1 MIGKVN
7 RRQFITLLGGT
18 AAWPLAARAQ
28 HRLPTVGVL
37 GVATSSAW
45 QSNLAV
51 FTQRLNELGWS
62 DARTLAFE
70 YRWAEGS
77 SGRFPDLAAELVRL
91 KVDVILTAGGAVPAA
106 KQATTTIPIVF
117 AVASDPVGTGLVTS
131 LASPGGNVTGL
142 SVQATDL
149 SGKRVELLRELVP
162 GPRRLVIMFNPKY
175 SAAAHESNEV
185 RAAARSLGFET
196 RILEIRTA
204 QDVGNGIGTLDPQAD
219 ILYVC
224 IDPLTDTEKIV
235 IATSALTARIPTMGG
250 FRESVQ
256 AGSQVF
262 YGPNT
267 ESMFRRAAELVDKI
281 LRGTKP
287 DDIPVEQAT
296 KFDLI
301 VNVRTARA
309 LGLDVPAM
317 LLARADEV
325 IE

>member
-1 MIGKVN
+1 M
-7 RRQFITLLGGT
+7 RRREFITLLGG
-18 AAWPLAARAQ
+18 AAATWPLAARAQ

-70 YRWAEGS
+70 YRWAEGNS
-77 SGRFPDLAAELVRL
+77 ERFPDLAAELVRL

-117 AVASDPVGTGLVTS
+117 AVASVPVGTGLVTS
-131 LASPGGNVTGL
+131 LARPGGNVTGL

-149 SGKRVELLRELVP
+149 AGKRVELQLVP

-175 SAAAHESNEV
+175 SAAAQESNEV

-196 RILEIRTA
+196 RTLEIRTA
-204 QDVGNGIGTLDPQAD
+204 QDIGNGIGTLDPQAD

-224 IDPLTDTEKIV
+224 IDPLTDTEKNV

-281 LRGTKP
+281 LCGTKP
-287 DDIPVEQAT
+287 GDIP
-296 KFDLI
+296 
-301 VNVRTARA
+301 
-309 LGLDVPAM
+309 
-317 LLARADEV
+317 
-325 IE
+325 

>member
-1 MIGKVN
+1 M
-7 RRQFITLLGGT
+7 RRRKFIILLGST
-18 AAWPLAARAQ
+18 AAWPLAAGAQ
-28 HRLPTVGVL
+28 HRLPTVSVL
-37 GVATSSAW
+37 GVATASAW
-45 QSNLAV
+45 ESNIAV
-51 FTQRLNELGWS
+51 FTQRLNELGWM
-62 DARTLAFE
+62 DARTLACE
-70 YRWAEGS
+70 YRWAEGHS
-77 SGRFPDLAAELVRL
+77 ERFAELAAELVGL

-131 LASPGGNVTGL
+131 LARPGGNVTGL

-149 SGKRVELLRELVP
+149 AGKRVELLRELIP
-162 GPRRLVIMFNPKY
+162 DPRRLVIMVNSEY
-175 SAAAHESNEV
+175 AAAARESNEV

-196 RILEIRTA
+196 RTLEIRTT
-204 QDVGNGIGTLDPQAD
+204 QDVGDGIRTLDLQAD

-235 IATSALTARIPTMGG
+235 IATSALSARIPTMGG
-250 FRESVQ
+250 FRESVH
-256 AGSQVF
+256 AGSQLF

-287 DDIPVEQAT
+287 GDIPVEQAT
-296 KFDLI
+296 KFDLV

-309 LGLDVPAM
+309 LGLDVPVTV
-317 LLARADEV
+317 LARADEV

>member
-1 MIGKVN
+1 M
-7 RRQFITLLGGT
+7 RRRKFIILLGST
-18 AAWPLAARAQ
+18 AAWPLAAGAQ
-28 HRLPTVGVL
+28 HRLPTVSVL
-37 GVATSSAW
+37 GVATASAW
-45 QSNLAV
+45 ESNIAV
-51 FTQRLNELGWS
+51 FTQRLNELGWM

-70 YRWAEGS
+70 YRWAEGHS
-77 SGRFPDLAAELVRL
+77 ERFAELAAELVGL

-131 LASPGGNVTGL
+131 LARPGGNVTGL

-149 SGKRVELLRELVP
+149 AGKRVELLRELIP
-162 GPRRLVIMFNPKY
+162 DPRRLVIMVNSEY
-175 SAAAHESNEV
+175 AAAARESNEV

-196 RILEIRTA
+196 RTLEIRTT
-204 QDVGNGIGTLDPQAD
+204 QDIGDGIRTLDLQAD

-235 IATSALTARIPTMGG
+235 IATSALSARIPTMGG
-250 FRESVQ
+250 FRESVH
-256 AGSQVF
+256 AGSQLF

-287 DDIPVEQAT
+287 GDIPVEQAT
-296 KFDLI
+296 KFDLV

-309 LGLDVPAM
+309 LGLDVPVTV
-317 LLARADEV
+317 LARADEV

>member
-1 MIGKVN
+1 MK
-7 RRQFITLLGGT
+7 RRAFITLLGG
-18 AAWPLAARAQ
+18 AVAWPLTVRGQ
-28 HRLPTVGVL
+28 QRLPTVGVL

-70 YRWAEGS
+70 YRWAEGNI
-77 SGRFPDLAAELVRL
+77 GRFPDVAAELVRL
-91 KVDVILTAGGAVPAA
+91 KVDVILTAGGAVHAA

-117 AVASDPVGTGLVTS
+117 AVASDPVGTGLVKS
-131 LASPGGNVTGL
+131 LARPGGNVTGL

-149 SGKRVELLRELVP
+149 AGKRVELLREFVP
-162 GPRRLVIMFNPKY
+162 GPRRLVIIFNPGY

-204 QDVGNGIGTLDPQAD
+204 QDIGNGIGTLDPQAD

-287 DDIPVEQAT
+287 GEIPVEQAT
-296 KFDLI
+296 KFDLV

-309 LGLDVPAM
+309 LGLDMPAT

>member
-1 MIGKVN
+1 
-7 RRQFITLLGGT
+7 
-18 AAWPLAARAQ
+18 
-28 HRLPTVGVL
+28 
-37 GVATSSAW
+37 
-45 QSNLAV
+45 V
-51 FTQRLNELGWS
+51 FTQRLNELGWR

-196 RILEIRTA
+196 RTLEIRTT
-204 QDVGNGIGTLDPQAD
+204 QDIGNGIGTLDPQAD

-250 FRESVQ
+250 FRESVE

-287 DDIPVEQAT
+287 GDIPVEQPT
-296 KFDLI
+296 KFDLL
-301 VNVRTARA
+301 VNLRTARA
-309 LGLDVPAM
+309 LGLDVPGT

>member
-1 MIGKVN
+1 M
-7 RRQFITLLGGT
+7 RRRKFIILLGST
-18 AAWPLAARAQ
+18 AAWPLAAGAQ
-28 HRLPTVGVL
+28 HRLPTVSVL
-37 GVATSSAW
+37 GVATASAW
-45 QSNLAV
+45 ESNIAV
-51 FTQRLNELGWS
+51 FTQRLNELGWM

-70 YRWAEGS
+70 YRWAEGHS
-77 SGRFPDLAAELVRL
+77 ERFAELAAELVGL

-131 LASPGGNVTGL
+131 LARPGGNVTGL

-149 SGKRVELLRELVP
+149 AGKRVELLRELIP
-162 GPRRLVIMFNPKY
+162 DPRRLVIMVNSEY
-175 SAAAHESNEV
+175 AAAARESNEV

-196 RILEIRTA
+196 RTLEIRTT
-204 QDVGNGIGTLDPQAD
+204 QDISDGIRTLDLQAD

-235 IATSALTARIPTMGG
+235 IATSALSARIPTMGG
-250 FRESVQ
+250 FRESVH
-256 AGSQVF
+256 AGSQLF

-287 DDIPVEQAT
+287 GDIPVEQGNQIRFGSERSDRAST
-296 KFDLI
+296 
-301 VNVRTARA
+301 RPRRARY
-309 LGLDVPAM
+309 V
-317 LLARADEV
+317 ARSR
-325 IE
+325 

>member
-1 MIGKVN
+1 M
-7 RRQFITLLGGT
+7 RRRKFIILLGST
-18 AAWPLAARAQ
+18 AAWPLAAGAQ
-28 HRLPTVGVL
+28 HRLPTVSVL
-37 GVATSSAW
+37 GVATASAW
-45 QSNLAV
+45 ESNIAV
-51 FTQRLNELGWS
+51 FTQRSNELGWM

-70 YRWAEGS
+70 YRWAEGHS
-77 SGRFPDLAAELVRL
+77 ERFAELAAELVGL

-106 KQATTTIPIVF
+106 KHATTTIPIVF

-131 LASPGGNVTGL
+131 LARPGGNVTGL

-149 SGKRVELLRELVP
+149 AGKRVELLRELIP
-162 GPRRLVIMFNPKY
+162 DPRRLVIMVNSEY
-175 SAAAHESNEV
+175 AAAARESNEV

-196 RILEIRTA
+196 RTLEIRTT
-204 QDVGNGIGTLDPQAD
+204 QDIGDGIRTLDLQAD

-235 IATSALTARIPTMGG
+235 IATSALSARIPTMGG
-250 FRESVQ
+250 FRESVH
-256 AGSQVF
+256 AGSQLF

-287 DDIPVEQAT
+287 SDIPVEQAT
-296 KFDLI
+296 KFDLV

-309 LGLDVPAM
+309 LGLDVPVTV
-317 LLARADEV
+317 LARADEV

>member
-1 MIGKVN
+1 
-7 RRQFITLLGGT
+7 
-18 AAWPLAARAQ
+18 
-28 HRLPTVGVL
+28 
-37 GVATSSAW
+37 
-45 QSNLAV
+45 V

-70 YRWAEGS
+70 YRWAEGN

-196 RILEIRTA
+196 RTLEIRTA

-287 DDIPVEQAT
+287 GDIPVEQPT
-296 KFDLI
+296 KFDLL

-309 LGLDVPAM
+309 LGLPVPPS